1 MGETTLQKEQMD
13 ALLGHG
19 VQLGASDIHFKTGDR
34 PAYRIDGAL
43 RPVKYD
49 RLMASQTEAICAN
62 LLFRDVKAEDLAAVQ
77 EHDASYS
84 LDGVGRFRVNVY
96 RQRGSLSCILRVI
109 PRDVPTIEGMQLPAS
124 VRKVA
129 EEERGMVLVTGAT
142 GSGKSTTLAAMIDHI
157 NRTRAVHILTIEDPI
172 EYLHTNQQASISQ
185 REVGPD
191 TQSFKTALR
200 AALRQ
205 DPDVILVGEMR
216 DVETIDIAL
225 KAAETGHMVFST
237 VHTTDA
243 AKTINR
249 LVGVFPTEEQTRA
262 RMRLGDALKGIIS
275 QRLLPR
281 ADGKGRVAACEIL
294 VATPTVQ
301 DHIREGR
308 DANLKELM
316 ERGGMQYGMQTF
328 DQHLIEHYRA
338 GRITKEAAKAAA
350 SSPADFEKDLEFGSG
365 QVDAPPTVDEDR
377 LETISDSDS
386 LFG

>member
-1 MGETTLQKEQMD
+1 
-13 ALLGHG
+13 
-19 VQLGASDIHFKTGDR
+19 
-34 PAYRIDGAL
+34 
-43 RPVKYD
+43 
-49 RLMASQTEAICAN
+49 
-62 LLFRDVKAEDLAAVQ
+62 
-77 EHDASYS
+77 
-84 LDGVGRFRVNVY
+84 
-96 RQRGSLSCILRVI
+96 
-109 PRDVPTIEGMQLPAS
+109 
-124 VRKVA
+124 
-129 EEERGMVLVTGAT
+129 
-142 GSGKSTTLAAMIDHI
+142 
-157 NRTRAVHILTIEDPI
+157 
-172 EYLHTNQQASISQ
+172 
-185 REVGPD
+185 VGPD

-365 QVDAPPTVDEDR
+365 QVDAPATVDEDR

>member
-1 MGETTLQKEQMD
+1 MQKEQMD

-19 VQLGASDIHFKTGDR
+19 VQLGASDIHFKAGDR
-34 PAYRIDGAL
+34 PAYRINGQL
-43 RPVKYD
+43 RPVKCD
-49 RLMASQTEAICAN
+49 RLMPADTQAICAS
-62 LLFRDVKAEDLAAVQ
+62 LLQRAAASGDLGAIQ
-77 EHDASYS
+77 EYDSSYS
-84 LDGVGRFRVNVY
+84 LEGIGRFRVNVY

-109 PRDVPTIEGMQLPAS
+109 PREVPTIEGMQLPAT
-124 VRKVA
+124 VQKLA

-172 EYLHTNQQASISQ
+172 EYLHNNRTASVSQ

-191 TQSFKTALR
+191 TQGFKTALR

-216 DVETIDIAL
+216 DMETIDIAL

-243 AKTINR
+243 AKTVNR
-249 LVGVFPTEEQTRA
+249 LIGVFPAEEQNRA
-262 RMRLGDALKGIIS
+262 RLRLGDALKGIVS
-275 QRLLPR
+275 QRLLPK

-294 VATPTVQ
+294 VATATVQ
-301 DHIREGR
+301 DHIKEGR
-308 DANLKELM
+308 DSQLKEVM
-316 ERGGMQYGMQTF
+316 ERSGTQYGMQTF
-328 DQHLIEHYRA
+328 DQHLIEHFRA

-350 SSPADFEKDLEFGSG
+350 SSPADFEKELEFGSG
-365 QVDAPPTVDEDR
+365 QEEPPPEPESTPSNDR
-377 LETISDSDS
+377 LEAIRDRES

>member
-1 MGETTLQKEQMD
+1 MQKEQMD

-19 VQLGASDIHFKTGDR
+19 VQLGASDIHFKAGDR
-34 PAYRIDGAL
+34 PAYRINGQL
-43 RPVKYD
+43 RPVKCD
-49 RLMASQTEAICAN
+49 RLMPNDTESIVAS
-62 LLFRDVKAEDLAAVQ
+62 LLHRVSADELAAIQ
-77 EHDASYS
+77 EYDSSYS

-96 RQRGSLSCILRVI
+96 RQRGSLSCILRII
-109 PRDVPTIEGMQLPAS
+109 PREVPSIEGMQLPATIQ
-124 VRKVA
+124 KLA

-172 EYLHTNQQASISQ
+172 EYLHNNRAASVSQ

-191 TQSFKTALR
+191 TAGFKTALR

-243 AKTINR
+243 AKTVNR
-249 LVGVFPTEEQTRA
+249 LIGVFPAEEQNRA
-262 RMRLGDALKGIIS
+262 RLRLGDALKGIIS
-275 QRLLPR
+275 QRLLPK

-294 VATPTVQ
+294 VATATVA
-301 DHIREGR
+301 DHIKEGR
-308 DANLKELM
+308 DGQLKEVM
-316 ERGGMQYGMQTF
+316 ERSGTQYGMQTF

-338 GRITKEAAKAAA
+338 GRITKEAAKSAAT
-350 SSPADFEKDLEFGSG
+350 SPADFEKELEFGAA
-365 QVDAPPTVDEDR
+365 QEDVAPAEDEDR
-377 LETISDSDS
+377 LETMSDADS

>member
-1 MGETTLQKEQMD
+1 MQKEQMD

-19 VQLGASDIHFKTGDR
+19 VQLGASDIHFKAGDR
-34 PAYRIDGAL
+34 PAYRINGQL
-43 RPVKYD
+43 RPVKCD
-49 RLMASQTEAICAN
+49 RLMPADTQAICAS
-62 LLFRDVKAEDLAAVQ
+62 LLQRAATSGDLGAIQ
-77 EHDASYS
+77 EFDSSYS
-84 LDGVGRFRVNVY
+84 LEGIGRFRVNVY

-109 PRDVPTIEGMQLPAS
+109 PREVPTIEGMQLPAT
-124 VRKVA
+124 VQKLA

-172 EYLHTNQQASISQ
+172 EYLHNNRTASVSQ

-191 TQSFKTALR
+191 TQGFKTALR

-216 DVETIDIAL
+216 DMETIDIAL

-243 AKTINR
+243 AKTVNR
-249 LVGVFPTEEQTRA
+249 LIGVFPAEEQNRA
-262 RMRLGDALKGIIS
+262 RLRLGDALKGIVS
-275 QRLLPR
+275 QRLLPK

-294 VATPTVQ
+294 VATATVQ
-301 DHIREGR
+301 DHIKEGR
-308 DANLKELM
+308 DSQLKEVM
-316 ERGGMQYGMQTF
+316 ERSGTQYGMQTF
-328 DQHLIEHYRA
+328 DQHLIEHFRA

-350 SSPADFEKDLEFGSG
+350 SSPADFEKELEFGSG
-365 QVDAPPTVDEDR
+365 QEEPPPEPESTPSNDR
-377 LETISDSDS
+377 LEAIRDRES